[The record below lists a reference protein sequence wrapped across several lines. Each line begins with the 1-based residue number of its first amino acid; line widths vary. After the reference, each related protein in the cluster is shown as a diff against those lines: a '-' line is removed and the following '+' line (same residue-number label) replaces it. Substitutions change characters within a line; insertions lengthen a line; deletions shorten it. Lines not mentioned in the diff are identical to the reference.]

1 MGGGK
6 YWEDGSQGE
15 KDGGYRAYGCYIS
28 ISLLTIMMAFF
39 CALSNMT
46 V

>member
-15 KDGGYRAYGCYIS
+15 KDGGYRAYGCYNLNQS
-28 ISLLTIMMAFF
+28 SYNNDGFLL
-39 CALSNMT
+39 C
-46 V
+46 VK